1 MKPLVLISLQ
11 LQYPIQHGPYNF
23 KLLRS
28 YLIIMIEYPIL
39 RLNPTLII
47 EERSGAHVHLVVGL
61 GFGIEVD
68 FEISPTR
75 KLLN

>member
-1 MKPLVLISLQ
+1 
-11 LQYPIQHGPYNF
+11 
-23 KLLRS
+23 
-28 YLIIMIEYPIL
+28 MIEYPIL

-68 FEISPTR
+68 LEISPAR
-75 KLLN
+75 KLLDLLK